1 MDNVRGGSHHEHDDQ
16 AEDDHAV
23 KVGDIK
29 GGLNSR
35 SDLRTQEYRDPITP
49 YPETTDK
56 RVAANKDDQQ
66 HRGKLRRQSLK
77 GISVAEVVFFLFFFR
92 VCVCV
97 CPSSLRI

>member
-92 VCVCV
+92 VCVC
-97 CPSSLRI
+97 